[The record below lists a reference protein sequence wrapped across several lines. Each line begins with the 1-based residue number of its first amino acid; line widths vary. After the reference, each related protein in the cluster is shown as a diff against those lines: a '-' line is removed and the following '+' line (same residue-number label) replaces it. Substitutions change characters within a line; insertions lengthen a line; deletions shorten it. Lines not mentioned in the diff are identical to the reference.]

1 MYRQTYSCCW
11 WYIINYGF
19 CIAPSYRQ
27 TYTHPSLFLKTY
39 LSIYLSIH
47 ITGISNEFY
56 FYLLAC
62 FGYNGNE
69 KEAAAK
75 KDDKQTNTF
84 HKRSFKLKCSG
95 SSSAKSSEFDLRTGT
110 TNARFI
116 CLFFD
121 LNLESRLILF
131 FASVLLVKPRTQ
143 TQTARTRKN
152 EKPYC
157 CSWSNASA
165 SIY

>member
-1 MYRQTYSCCW
+1 MYRQTYSCCL

-19 CIAPSYRQ
+19 CIAPSYKQ
-27 TYTHPSLFLKTY
+27 TYIHPSLFLRTY
-39 LSIYLSIH
+39 LSIYLFTSQVFRMSFIFFFWLVLD
-47 ITGISNEFY
+47 TMEMKRRQQQKN
-56 FYLLAC
+56 
-62 FGYNGNE
+62 
-69 KEAAAK
+69 
-75 KDDKQTNTF
+75 DKQTSTF

-143 TQTARTRKN
+143 TQSVRTRKN

-157 CSWSNASA
+157 CRWSNASA